1 MSLILN
7 KTLRPVLLIILAV
20 LPFGFM
26 IPDLCHAKAENPVTH
41 EQTKA
46 QVELFRDALDNF
58 GASSPKQ
65 VINIWV
71 KAVKT
76 RNGALHY
83 AAASREFKEKLIAEW
98 GRPEESCWVTG
109 NSSPWLDKYEIVYM
123 KKLSDSEYEARLR
136 YYWHTSAGPAE
147 PTETVLRIIRQKDF
161 WSVIDVK

>member
-1 MSLILN
+1 VSLILY
-7 KTLRPVLLIILAV
+7 KTFRPVLLILVV
-20 LPFGFM
+20 LLLGCMFT
-26 IPDLCHAKAENPVTH
+26 DLCPAEAKKPVTH

-109 NSSPWLDKYEIVYM
+109 TSSPWLDKYKIVYS
-123 KKLSDSEYEARLR
+123 KKLNDSEYEARLR
-136 YYWHTSAGPAE
+136 
-147 PTETVLRIIRQKDF
+147 
-161 WSVIDVK
+161 

>member
-1 MSLILN
+1 MSLILY
-7 KTLRPVLLIILAV
+7 KTFRPVLLILVV
-20 LPFGFM
+20 LLLGCMFT
-26 IPDLCHAKAENPVTH
+26 DLCPAEAKKPVTH

-98 GRPEESCWVTG
+98 SRPEESCWVTG
-109 NSSPWLDKYEIVYM
+109 TSSPWLDKYKIVYS
-123 KKLSDSEYEARLR
+123 KKLNDSEYEARLR
-136 YYWHTSAGPAE
+136 YYWRTSAGPAE

-161 WSVIDVK
+161 WYVKDVK

>member
-1 MSLILN
+1 MSLILY
-7 KTLRPVLLIILAV
+7 KTFRPVLLILVV
-20 LPFGFM
+20 LLLGCMFT
-26 IPDLCHAKAENPVTH
+26 DLCPAEAKKPVTH

-83 AAASREFKEKLIAEW
+83 AAASGNLKEVNC
-98 GRPEESCWVTG
+98 RV
-109 NSSPWLDKYEIVYM
+109 
-123 KKLSDSEYEARLR
+123 
-136 YYWHTSAGPAE
+136 GPARGK
-147 PTETVLRIIRQKDF
+147 LLGNRQF
-161 WSVIDVK
+161 QSLAG